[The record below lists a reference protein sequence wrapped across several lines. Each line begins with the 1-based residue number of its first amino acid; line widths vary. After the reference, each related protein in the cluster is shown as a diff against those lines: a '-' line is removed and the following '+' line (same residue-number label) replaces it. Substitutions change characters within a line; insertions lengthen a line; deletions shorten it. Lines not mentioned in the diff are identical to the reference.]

1 MKKIL
6 LTFFAIS
13 VLVMN
18 VQAKAVKKDFSTVI
32 EESGVDIE
40 SIAVSI
46 KNADSGWLTVE

>member
-6 LTFFAIS
+6 SIVFIMLCFMLS
-13 VLVMN
+13 

-32 EESGVDIE
+32 NDSGVDIE

-46 KNADSGWLTVE
+46 KNAENGKIIK